1 MDTFELNQIMLGIVL
16 LFNLLVL
23 INGQDY
29 SLLIKECSNGDT
41 YEALR
46 CVFTNLYIWMFT
58 VNSIYLIYI
67 ICIVISA
74 IKRSIRNIRYIRQVD
89 HTVAPL
95 V

>member
-1 MDTFELNQIMLGIVL
+1 MDIFELNQFMLGLVL

-29 SLLIKECSNGDT
+29 SLLINECSNGDT
-41 YEALR
+41 HEALI
-46 CVFTNLYIWMFT
+46 CVFTNLYIWMLI
-58 VNSIYLIYI
+58 VNCIYLIYI

-74 IKRSIRNIRYIRQVD
+74 IKRSIRNIRYRRQID
-89 HTVAPL
+89 HDVAPP